1 MKNFSFSNEK
11 HNKSLP
17 SLRHIRRSCQRELYR
32 TVKKLNTYI
41 NADQLKEAEQVYL
54 RKVVLHL
61 PWISENGSNRKRLA
75 DWWEEQ
81 VCADIA
87 SIWNVEPHT
96 LARAF
101 RDSFL

>member
-1 MKNFSFSNEK
+1 MKYLSNEK
-11 HNKSLP
+11 HNKPLP

-41 NADQLKEAEQVYL
+41 NDDQLKAAEQIYL

-61 PWISENGSNRKRLA
+61 PWISENGSHRKRLA

-87 SIWNVEPHT
+87 SIWNVETHT

-101 RDSFL
+101 RDSFVH

>member
-1 MKNFSFSNEK
+1 MKNFSNEK
-11 HNKSLP
+11 HNKPLP

-41 NADQLKEAEQVYL
+41 NDDQLKAAEQIYL

-61 PWISENGSNRKRLA
+61 PWISANGSHRKRLA

-81 VCADIA
+81 VCAEVA
-87 SIWNVEPHT
+87 SIWNIEAPI

-101 RDSFL
+101 RDSFV